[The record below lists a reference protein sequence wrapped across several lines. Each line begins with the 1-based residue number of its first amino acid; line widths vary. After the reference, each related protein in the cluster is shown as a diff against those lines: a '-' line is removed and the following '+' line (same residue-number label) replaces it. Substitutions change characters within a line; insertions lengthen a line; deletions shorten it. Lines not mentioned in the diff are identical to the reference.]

1 MDTFTLS
8 VCMVL
13 TVKIPYS
20 RKFSLDKYFA
30 NPSYL
35 CLAEIFDEISFRNIA
50 KVTINMG
57 QKIRGT
63 KFSPI

>member
-8 VCMVL
+8 VCMLL
-13 TVKIPYS
+13 TMKILYS

-35 CLAEIFDEISFRNIA
+35 CLAEIFDGIDFRNIA
-50 KVTINMG
+50 KVAINMG

-63 KFSPI
+63 KFSPM